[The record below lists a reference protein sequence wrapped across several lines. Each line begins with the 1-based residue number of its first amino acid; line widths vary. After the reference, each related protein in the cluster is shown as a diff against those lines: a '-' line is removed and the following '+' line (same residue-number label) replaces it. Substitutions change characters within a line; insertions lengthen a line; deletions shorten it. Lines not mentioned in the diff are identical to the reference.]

1 MEKWPKL
8 VAAVAGAVSSYLFG
22 GWTAMLGALV
32 LFAAIDYVSGFIA
45 AALAGQLSS
54 AVGMRGIAKKVAMF
68 AVVAVAHQV
77 DRMLGEAHLVRDA
90 ALWWYLANELLS
102 VIENMGKLG
111 VPIPPPV
118 KQAVAVLNG
127 KAKAS

>member
-1 MEKWPKL
+1 MEKWPKF
-8 VAAVAGAVSSYLFG
+8 AAALAGAVSSYLFG

-32 LFAAIDYVSGFIA
+32 LFAAIDYVSGFAA

-54 AVGMRGIAKKVAMF
+54 AVGRRGIAKKVAMF
-68 AVVAVAHQV
+68 AVVAIAHQV
-77 DRMLGEAHLVRDA
+77 DLMLGEAHLVRDA

-102 VIENMGKLG
+102 VIENMGRLG

-118 KQAVAVLNG
+118 QQAVAVLNG
-127 KAKAS
+127 KAKAG